1 MKFQSVANLLIHKG
15 VSTGLERN
23 AIRRENSSG
32 SLESCVSSYTM
43 QTRAEPWDTQGRVSA
58 VEPVFL

>member
-32 SLESCVSSYTM
+32 SLESCVSS
-43 QTRAEPWDTQGRVSA
+43 
-58 VEPVFL
+58 